1 MALRLPPPSI
11 IVLTGLVLNI
21 LAIVVSSLVLDKMVV
36 AQAQY
41 RERQQGN
48 VYSIQLAWNTI
59 ETLERKRE
67 SMLLHMD
74 ISTSP
79 NSSVTPELEEAMR
92 GQLGAWVSGEVPE
105 ITVENLPQ
113 IMMLINQ
120 AQQSQRTRIDDFY
133 LDNLTL
139 SELLQALEEQMTL
152 YKNIALFVQILGLA
166 LILARDLARRN

>member
-1 MALRLPPPSI
+1 MALRFPPPWM

-21 LAIVVSSLVLDKMVV
+21 LAIVVSSLVLDNMVV
-36 AQAQY
+36 EQAQY

-48 VYSIQLAWNTI
+48 VYSIQLAWSTI

-74 ISTSP
+74 ISTSS
-79 NSSVTPELEEAMR
+79 NSSVKPELEEAMR
-92 GQLGAWVSGEVPE
+92 GQLGAWVSGKVPE
-105 ITVENLPQ
+105 ITVENLSQ

-120 AQQSQRTRIDDFY
+120 AQQSQRTHIDDFY

-152 YKNIALFVQILGLA
+152 YKNIALFLQIFGLA